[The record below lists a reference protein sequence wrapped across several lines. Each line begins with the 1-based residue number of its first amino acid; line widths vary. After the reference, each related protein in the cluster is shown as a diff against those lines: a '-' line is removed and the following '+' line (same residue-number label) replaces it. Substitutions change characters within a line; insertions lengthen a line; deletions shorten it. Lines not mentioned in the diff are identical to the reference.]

1 MSPTQ
6 AFPRNDPDGAPRPK
20 FARAHVTSDNALD
33 ARVKRHLEH
42 AARVCVFR
50 PIVTGRSGIVTGDS
64 GIVTGRSGDVTE
76 GCLEGF
82 EGCV

>member
-1 MSPTQ
+1 MG
-6 AFPRNDPDGAPRPK
+6 RNRGRRDVVVPGQ
-20 FARAHVTSDNALD
+20 F
-33 ARVKRHLEH
+33 
-42 AARVCVFR
+42 CVFR
-50 PIVTGRSGIVTGDS
+50 PIVTGRSGIVTADS